1 MEVTEY
7 EEEEMDQPLTDRE
20 LFPEGGQQ

>member
-7 EEEEMDQPLTDRE
+7 EKEEMDQPLTDRE